1 MDKFAQIKRNEIR
14 KKKSPKLYDFF
25 LILRIILKKNGVE
38 NFKRKERTKKKR
50 RKDEAVL

>member
-14 KKKSPKLYDFF
+14 KKKSPKLNDFF
-25 LILRIILKKNGVE
+25 FILRIILKKNGVE
-38 NFKRKERTKKKR
+38 NFKRKERTKKR